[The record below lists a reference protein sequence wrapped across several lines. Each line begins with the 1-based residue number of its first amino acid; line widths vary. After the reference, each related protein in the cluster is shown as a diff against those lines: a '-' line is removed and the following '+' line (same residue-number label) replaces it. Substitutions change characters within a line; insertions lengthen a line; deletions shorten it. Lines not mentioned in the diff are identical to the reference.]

1 MNLRQNVLF
10 SNIAALAILQFAT
23 YLTPLLIVP
32 YLTRVL
38 GPSGYGSVAICLS
51 IIQMSLIL
59 TDFGFN
65 LSSTEYIARNR
76 QDKTL
81 INKHIGAVFQ
91 VKLSLLVLCVAILF
105 IFINKQLHQYQ
116 FEFFIYSCV
125 AILGQTFQSLWFFQG
140 VEKMK
145 RITVFLTI
153 SKFLYIILTFLLVNN
168 SDKGRFVIL
177 AFAISQI
184 IGAALSQYYIRKEGY
199 RYIIAPF
206 SDMRSVLKS
215 SALFFWSRLAVS
227 TYTTAST
234 LVVGSAGSVQ
244 AGYYAASEQ
253 LYKAGQNIMTPVS
266 QALYPYMTRSK
277 NWKLFFKMMAVL
289 TFVLAVGSV
298 VAILLSQWL
307 IAFIFGSEYLVSQ
320 NVFIIFMLAL
330 VVTFISTNFGY
341 PVFSALGCVKI
352 ANYTVIIGAT
362 LHVTIL
368 SSLFLLNEISALN
381 VVRAVLFTE
390 IFILV
395 LRIIFFIKLYRREQ
409 NDNKK
414 IIL

>member
-1 MNLRQNVLF
+1 
-10 SNIAALAILQFAT
+10 
-23 YLTPLLIVP
+23 
-32 YLTRVL
+32 
-38 GPSGYGSVAICLS
+38 
-51 IIQMSLIL
+51 MSLIL